1 MLPCASPRL
10 APLPLLVSGMPQLF
24 QAFGLT
30 IESELELRP
39 GLRAAVS
46 SDGVDVRFLL
56 GKLPPGPD
64 GVGEGDAV
72 AWISPDLFQ
81 FHVEG
86 VASFRV
92 EAGKRI
98 LIDPAEGANPDDV
111 RGLLLGMAVGAL
123 LHQRGLLPLHASAVA
138 QDGLAHAFVGDSGA
152 GKSTLVLALRR
163 RGLTVLSDDVAL
175 AIAREADVLLCP
187 GLQVVKLWQDA
198 LDHFGLDSRVLARD
212 LSREEKFHL
221 RLDGDPIPDPLP
233 LRHVY
238 VLERSDG
245 DLVRIEP
252 VRGQK
257 AIALVR
263 DHTYRSGFV
272 HPMGRAADHLRQC
285 GAVASRVRI
294 FRFHRPWGKEA
305 IEASV
310 DVLVRH
316 MAGR

>member
-1 MLPCASPRL
+1 
-10 APLPLLVSGMPQLF
+10 MPQLF

-30 IESELELRP
+30 IESDFELSPRLN
-39 GLRAAVS
+39 AAVS
-46 SDGVDVRFLL
+46 SDGVDVRILL

-64 GVGEGDAV
+64 GTGEGNSV

-92 EAGKRI
+92 ESGNRI
-98 LIDPAEGANPDDV
+98 LVDPAEGAHPDDIL
-111 RGLLLGMAVGAL
+111 GLLLGMAVGAL

-138 QDGLAHAFVGDSGA
+138 QDGLAHAFAGDSGA

-175 AIAREADVLLCP
+175 AVAREAEVLLWP

-198 LDHFGLDSRVLARD
+198 LDHFGLDSRLLARD

-221 RLDGDPIPDPLP
+221 SLDGDPLRDPLP
-233 LRHVY
+233 LRHMY

-245 DLVRIEP
+245 GLVRIEP
-252 VRGQK
+252 VRGRK

-263 DHTYRSGFV
+263 DHTYRGGFV

-285 GAVASRVRI
+285 GEVANRVQI
-294 FRFHRPWGKEA
+294 FRFYRPWGKEA
-305 IEASV
+305 IDRSV
-310 DVLVRH
+310 DFLIRH
-316 MAGR
+316 MAGQ